1 MYLSGIVYIIFTA
14 TAHKTFPFRNRPKQ
28 AVLTEEVLLSLKEFS
43 ISPALLN
50 DGTINLLVAR
60 ANRTWKDTDQK
71 AYEELKANLSPEKR
85 KSLFFYL
92 TQADRNAVE
101 EFTGQLPPY
110 TVFKNFIYRI
120 SQLGLTAVENTHAK

>member
-1 MYLSGIVYIIFTA
+1 MLVEY
-14 TAHKTFPFRNRPKQ
+14 PC
-28 AVLTEEVLLSLKEFS
+28 LKEFS